1 MRWLS
6 NGDFEETHY
15 RHYKKRFQNTGQW
28 LLDDPRLLSWQDNTQ
43 SGLLW
48 CHGARMLPENTAHC
62 YPPMTNSSSFT
73 AGSGKTVLAYAPE
86 DHLKDDIS
94 F

>member
-1 MRWLS
+1 MILRKHITGITKSDSKILG
-6 NGDFEETHY
+6 NGFWMTLVFLAGKIIPSLVY
-15 RHYKKRFQNTGQW
+15 
-28 LLDDPRLLSWQDNTQ
+28 
-43 SGLLW
+43 SGV
-48 CHGARMLPENTAHC
+48 MEPVC
-62 YPPMTNSSSFT
+62 YPRILHLVIRPTTNSSSFT